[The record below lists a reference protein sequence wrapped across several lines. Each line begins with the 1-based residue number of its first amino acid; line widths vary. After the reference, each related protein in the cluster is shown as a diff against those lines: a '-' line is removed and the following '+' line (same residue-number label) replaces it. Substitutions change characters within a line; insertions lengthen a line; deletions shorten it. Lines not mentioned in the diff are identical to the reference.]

1 MAAKRGFAMFCQI
14 RIFVIKSRKM
24 SLKDKLRQ
32 DIQSKE
38 KSQVDWTKRKDEWIA
53 SVNELNKLITY
64 WFSDYKTEG
73 LLDFKF
79 SDKSNSEEY
88 IGIYT
93 VNVLHLCF
101 ANGKEIIV
109 EPMGTL
115 IIGAWGRFDLYARG
129 YNSGK
134 YYILR
139 YKSDEGQFSWHIV
152 NAQTKKDIKPLTKES
167 LEEIIEKWLS

>member
-1 MAAKRGFAMFCQI
+1 MG
-14 RIFVIKSRKM
+14 
-24 SLKDKLRQ
+24 LKDKLKQ

-38 KSQVDWTKRKDEWIA
+38 KSQVNWSKRKDEWIA
-53 SVNELNKLITY
+53 SVRDLNNLITD

-73 LLDFKF
+73 LLDFEI
-79 SDKSNSEEY
+79 SDKSNDEEY
-88 IGIYT
+88 IGKYT
-93 VNVLHLCF
+93 VNVLHLF
-101 ANGKEIIV
+101 FSNGKEIIV

-115 IIGAWGRFDLYARG
+115 IIGAWGRFDIYVKG

-139 YKSDEGQFSWHIV
+139 YKSEDGQFSWHIV
-152 NAQTKKDIKPLTKES
+152 NAQIKSDIKPLTKEN